1 MKTSHRDV
9 FKRNLLRIATR
20 GSGLVR
26 FPSKKLSLFLTPFSV
41 RRKYGA
47 GDFALC
53 GERPGTLSLD
63 PGSIFEKLLHQKA
76 FISV

>member
-1 MKTSHRDV
+1 QGEAVLFASPMKAV
-9 FKRNLLRIATR
+9 AFI
-20 GSGLVR
+20 
-26 FPSKKLSLFLTPFSV
+26 PPFSV

-47 GDFALC
+47 GKFALC

-76 FISV
+76 FIPS